1 MLFWEAIKFSRQMW
15 LLNKNTACCN
25 GALNSTIPIMKF
37 NLRQKIFLHF
47 LIFML
52 VNGGIWFFNYY
63 SNSTINQKL
72 IIIEKKKDLLDTVLE
87 ARRYEK
93 NFFLRKNKNDL
104 QQAISYI
111 EKTAEKQNIIENDF
125 SGLLEDMVSVK
136 SRTETIRAYRQNLE
150 KLRKL
155 NETITSQNEEIDQIK
170 KIQETVTQLGRKL
183 TTDIEQFEKFERERV
198 FDLLNRS
205 RNYLVASLLSLF
217 LLTVLTAFF
226 LMKNINRPLK
236 AIEDSIHKIVIGDFN
251 KIPKIMTGDE
261 FESLADSLNDMI
273 EELSKRKD
281 QLVQAEKMSS
291 LGTLTSGVAHEL
303 NNPLNNISTSIQII
317 REEIEE
323 PDIEFKRNL
332 LIEVEQQIDRA
343 RDIIRAL
350 LEFSRQSEFS
360 VEQVFFKNLV
370 KSTMHLIAGE
380 IPAGIEIAIDV
391 PDGLSGRMDP
401 RRIQQVLLNL
411 IINGVYAM
419 ESGGKLTISATKDDE
434 KSLFN
439 FSVADMGL
447 GIAKDNLA
455 KIFDPF
461 FTTRE
466 VGKGSGLGLSI
477 IHGIIEQHKGT
488 IQVNSIEGKGTTFNV
503 SLPD

>member
-1 MLFWEAIKFSRQMW
+1 MLI
-15 LLNKNTACCN
+15 
-25 GALNSTIPIMKF
+25 
-37 NLRQKIFLHF
+37 
-47 LIFML
+47 
-52 VNGGIWFFNYY
+52 NGGIWFFSYF

-93 NFFLRKNKNDL
+93 NFFLRKNKSDL
-104 QQAISYI
+104 KQALLYI
-111 EKTAEKQNIIENDF
+111 EKTALKQKIIENDF
-125 SGLLEDMVSVK
+125 ADFLEDMTS
-136 SRTETIRAYRQNLE
+136 
-150 KLRKL
+150 LRKR
-155 NETITSQNEEIDQIK
+155 TQIIDAYQKNMKKLYDFHDVSADDIEQFQRIK
-170 KIQETVTQLGRKL
+170 LIQETVTQLGREL
-183 TTDIEQFEKFERERV
+183 TTDIEQVEKNEREKV
-198 FDLLNRS
+198 FKLLNRS
-205 RNYLVASLLSLF
+205 RTYLLISLLSLF
-217 LLTVLTAFF
+217 ILTVLTAFF
-226 LMKNINRPLK
+226 LVMNVNRPLK
-236 AIEDSIHKIVIGDFN
+236 SIEESIQKIVSGDFN

-261 FESLADSLNDMI
+261 FESLANSLNDMI
-273 EELSKRKD
+273 EELGKRKD

-317 REEIEE
+317 REELEE
-323 PDIEFKRNL
+323 PNTDFKRNL
-332 LIEVEQQIDRA
+332 LIEVEEQIDRA

-360 VEQVFFKNLV
+360 VERIFFKSLV
-370 KSTMHLIAGE
+370 QSTMHLITGE
-380 IPAGIEIAIDV
+380 IPADIEIKIDV
-391 PDGLSGRMDP
+391 PDTMEGKMDP

-419 ESGGKLTISATKDDE
+419 PNGGKLSIFAFKD
-434 KSLFN
+434 KKNALFI
-439 FSVADMGL
+439 FKVTDTGQ
-447 GIAKDNLA
+447 GIPKDNLA

-477 IHGIIEQHKGT
+477 IHGIIEQHEGT
-488 IQVNSIEGKGTTFNV
+488 IQVDSTESQGTIFTV

>member
-1 MLFWEAIKFSRQMW
+1 
-15 LLNKNTACCN
+15 
-25 GALNSTIPIMKF
+25 MKF

-47 LIFML
+47 LIFIT
-52 VNGGIWFFNYY
+52 VNGAIWFFNYY

-104 QQAISYI
+104 VQALSYI
-111 EKTAEKQNIIENDF
+111 KKTAEKQNIIENNF
-125 SGLLEDMVSVK
+125 TGLIDDMVSVK
-136 SRTETIRAYRQNLE
+136 IRTETIRAYRQNME
-150 KLRKL
+150 KLYKFYEV
-155 NETITSQNEEIDQIK
+155 NTSDEEQSRQILL
-170 KIQETVTQLGRKL
+170 IQEKVTQLGREL
-183 TTDIEQFEKFERERV
+183 TTDIEQVEKHEREKV

-205 RNYLVASLLSLF
+205 RKYLVASFFSLF

-226 LMKNINRPLK
+226 LVKNVNRPLK
-236 AIEDSIHKIVIGDFN
+236 SIEKSIQKIVNGDFS

-261 FESLADSLNDMI
+261 FESLANSLNDMI
-273 EELSKRKD
+273 EELGRRKD

-291 LGTLTSGVAHEL
+291 LGILTSGVAHEL

-323 PDIEFKRNL
+323 PDIEFKKNL

-360 VEQVFFKNLV
+360 VEPVFFRNLV
-370 KSTMHLIAGE
+370 QSTMHLIAGE
-380 IPAGIEIAIDV
+380 IPANIEIVIDV
-391 PDGLSGRMDP
+391 PDKVEGKMDP

-411 IINGVYAM
+411 IINGAYAM
-419 ESGGKLTISATKDDE
+419 PQGGRLVVSAFKE
-434 KSLFN
+434 KENKWFILK
-439 FSVADMGL
+439 VADTGQ
-447 GIAKDNLA
+447 GIPKQNLA

-477 IHGIIEQHKGT
+477 IHGIIEQHNGT
-488 IQVNSIEGKGTTFNV
+488 IRVDSIEGSGTTFTI
-503 SLPD
+503 SLPG